1 MPEYK
6 DGELLAKWCERI
18 ANALKLDDRTLE
30 FLKFVSTTSYVKGND
45 DMLDA
50 IKERDK
56 TTNKTNRTNYGKIDI
71 L

>member
-1 MPEYK
+1 MEIPEYK

-18 ANALKLDDRTLE
+18 AYSLKLDDRTLE
-30 FLKFVSTTSYVKGND
+30 ILKLVSTTSYVKGND

-56 TTNKTNRTNYGKIDI
+56 ITNYTN
-71 L
+71 